1 MRYFTTT
8 EAADVLNIDPSRVR
22 LLCKLGRIETIKIGN
37 TYGIAESELERFA
50 ALDRPPGRPRTAIAQ
65 QSVAEMSVEQDVD
78 HTPPSAVSTG
88 AVIDSRWAFLPVKFS
103 QRCTMTSQ

>member
-8 EAADVLNIDPSRVR
+8 EAAAVLNVDPSRVR

-50 ALDRPPGRPRTAIAQ
+50 ALQRPPGRPRKDAVQ
-65 QSVAEMSVEQDVD
+65 QAVAGMPVD
-78 HTPPSAVSTG
+78 DHVLCYHPIPLQF
-88 AVIDSRWAFLPVKFS
+88 SRKAGLTNH
-103 QRCTMTSQ
+103 QT

>member
-8 EAADVLNIDPSRVR
+8 EAATVLNVDPSRVR

-50 ALDRPPGRPRTAIAQ
+50 ALERPPGRPHKDVMPQTAVGELPVD
-65 QSVAEMSVEQDVD
+65 QSV
-78 HTPPSAVSTG
+78 
-88 AVIDSRWAFLPVKFS
+88 FS
-103 QRCTMTSQ
+103 SNP

>member
-8 EAADVLNIDPSRVR
+8 EAAAVLNIDPSRVR

-50 ALDRPPGRPRTAIAQ
+50 ALERPPGRPRKDVMSQTTIGELPID
-65 QSVAEMSVEQDVD
+65 QSV
-78 HTPPSAVSTG
+78 
-88 AVIDSRWAFLPVKFS
+88 FS
-103 QRCTMTSQ
+103 SNP